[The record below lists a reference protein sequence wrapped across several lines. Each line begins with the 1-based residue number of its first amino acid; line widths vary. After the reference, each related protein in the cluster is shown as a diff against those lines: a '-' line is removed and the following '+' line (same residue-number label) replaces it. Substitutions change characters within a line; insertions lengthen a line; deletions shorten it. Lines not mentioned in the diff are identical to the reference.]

1 MRESG
6 YKNTGMGMTTTVATA
21 PTDQAEPMP
30 FLPGGFAGEAL
41 SGHDRSK
48 LKAAFDY
55 FNQMSE
61 QLTGAYQ
68 GLEKQVKQL
77 TQELE
82 QTRRQHQAEVQDKE
96 RVTGRLENL
105 LNILPVGV
113 VLLDVRGVVQE
124 TNTAALDLL
133 GEPLEGELWLDI
145 IERCFAPRLDDGH
158 EISLKDGRRVNIA
171 TRSLEVEPG
180 QLIVLTDMTQN
191 RVMQERISHMQRLS
205 ALGRMVASLAHQI
218 RTPLSAA
225 MLYGEH
231 LAGGELDSDQQQRFA
246 GKLMSRLQ
254 HLEQQVRDML
264 IFAQGDMPVNDRITS
279 RDLVTGIESAM
290 ETVLASHALQCDI
303 TNLIPDHEIQCNR
316 EALIGAVLNLV
327 NNAIQACADRE
338 QETCVHITIEQCHHW
353 LELAVIDNGS
363 GMDDATQQK
372 IAQPFFT
379 TKSQGTG
386 LGLSVVQAVARAHQ
400 GEFQLDSQMGEG
412 TTALLRIPLLLK
424 EQKDNA
430 ETGGDSDGKDK
441 QSYEDVA

>member
-1 MRESG
+1 MWEL
-6 YKNTGMGMTTTVATA
+6 GMTTTVTST
-21 PTDQAEPMP
+21 PTDSNELAP
-30 FLPGGFAGEAL
+30 LLWAGGDL
-41 SGHDRSK
+41 SGTDRSK

-68 GLEKQVKQL
+68 GLEEQVKQL
-77 TQELE
+77 TYELE
-82 QTRRQHQAEVQDKE
+82 QTRRQHQEEVQDKE

-124 TNTAALDLL
+124 SNAAALELL

-145 IERCFAPRLDDGH
+145 IERCFAPRFDDGH
-158 EISLKDGRRVNIA
+158 EVSLKDGRRVNIA

-191 RVMQERISHMQRLS
+191 RLMQERISHMQRLS

-231 LAGGELDSDQQQRFA
+231 LAGGELNDEQQQRFA

-254 HLEQQVRDML
+254 HLEHQVRDML
-264 IFAQGDMPVNDRITS
+264 VFAQGDMPINDKITS
-279 RDLVTGIESAM
+279 RDLVAGIEAAT
-290 ETVLASHALQCDI
+290 ETVIAGNDI
-303 TNLIPDHEIQCNR
+303 RWTIDNEIPDNQIHCNR
-316 EALIGAVLNLV
+316 EALIGAVLNLI
-327 NNAIQACADRE
+327 NNAIQACADATE
-338 QETCVHITIEQCHHW
+338 SASLTLTVSQQNQW
-353 LELAVIDNGS
+353 LVLALTDNGP
-363 GMDDATQQK
+363 GMDQDTQQK
-372 IAQPFFT
+372 ISQPFFT

-400 GEFQLDSQMGEG
+400 GEFELESNPGAG
-412 TTALLRIPLLLK
+412 TTAWLRIPLLLSS
-424 EQKDNA
+424 ELSN
-430 ETGGDSDGKDK
+430 ELSNDK
-441 QSYEDVA
+441 LSCEDAA